1 MRSSRRL
8 SLAAAVV
15 AVGAAAGGAGA
26 TAHPAAAAEAHYLA
40 SFEGTVHAKW
50 DEPRHMTY
58 RDCYRSW
65 MYEGHGEETWRVW
78 STGTNKVRVMDN
90 GAGPQLEFGTFE
102 YTDMTPDPGLKA
114 KGTRDRSR
122 TDTVSFD
129 PGSCGTLQEPMMD
142 PPAPKDCGTRMIN
155 YLIELTPEGTTIH
168 PDVLMHDNGIREKL
182 DYTNCPIN
190 SVESWVPGTWPE
202 AEGKLMYKGK
212 PVKSFFGTEDK
223 LVAEGKWS
231 DDGRKE
237 MQWGGVLT
245 GSVSVTWKLTLTRV
259 GGKAGTAPKPTKK
272 AKPKKKKG
280 KVIII
285 KGGKHRRR

>member
-1 MRSSRRL
+1 MRFSRRL
-8 SLAAAVV
+8 PLAAALI
-15 AVGAAAGGAGA
+15 AVGATGAGA
-26 TAHPAAAAEAHYLA
+26 NAHPASAAEAHYLA
-40 SFEGTVHAKW
+40 SFDGTVHAKW
-50 DEPRHMTY
+50 DEPRHMTF

-65 MYEGHGEETWRVW
+65 MYEGHGEETWHVW
-78 STGTNKVRVMDN
+78 STGTTKVRVMDN

-102 YTDMTPDPGLKA
+102 YTDNTPDPGLKA
-114 KGTRDRSR
+114 KGTRNRTR

-142 PPAPKDCGTRMIN
+142 PPAPKDCGMRMIN

-168 PDVLMHDNGIREKL
+168 PDVLQHGNGIREKL

-231 DDGRKE
+231 DDGRQEKE
-237 MQWGGVLT
+237 WGGVLT

-259 GGKAGTAPKPTKK
+259 DDKTSTKPKPTKK

-280 KVIII
+280 KIIII
-285 KGGKHRRR
+285 KGGKRHHR